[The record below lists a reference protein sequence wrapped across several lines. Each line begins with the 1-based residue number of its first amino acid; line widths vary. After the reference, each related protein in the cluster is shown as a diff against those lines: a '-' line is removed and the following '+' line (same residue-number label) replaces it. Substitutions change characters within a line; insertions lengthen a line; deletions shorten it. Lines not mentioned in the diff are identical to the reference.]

1 MNSPQDNVALN
12 EALITVHN
20 GLQEITRNLQLVCS
34 SLREI
39 CINNIASIREF
50 IDFRHKILKYILVY
64 YKEIFPLIKEM
75 TLEIQN
81 FMENYTSPF
90 EEFQTEINFIIED
103 FRRKKKIFITTLA
116 FHVFIQEDFKR
127 EKSDA
132 AIHFKKLESDT
143 QPFKDLIE
151 SVKSLVILIQ
161 TYIDSLS
168 SIAKSFITLEE
179 ESKKMV
185 SDCAKIK
192 DYYTRCRDR
201 AQLIIDNCMVCTY
214 EFDSCKTDL
223 SIEADNNYVRSWL
236 NEKESRI
243 GNRNNWLNNFLNSE
257 KEI

>member
-1 MNSPQDNVALN
+1 
-12 EALITVHN
+12 
-20 GLQEITRNLQLVCS
+20 
-34 SLREI
+34 
-39 CINNIASIREF
+39 
-50 IDFRHKILKYILVY
+50 
-64 YKEIFPLIKEM
+64 M

-81 FMENYTSPF
+81 FMENYISPF

-127 EKSDA
+127 EKSDMA
-132 AIHFKKLESDT
+132 SHFKKLESDT

-151 SVKSLVILIQ
+151 LVKSLVNLIQ
-161 TYIDSLS
+161 IYIDSLS

-179 ESKKMV
+179 ELKKMV
-185 SDCAKIK
+185 SDCAKVK
-192 DYYTRCRDR
+192 DYYTKCRDR
-201 AQLIIDNCMVCTY
+201 AQLIIDNCVVCTY
-214 EFDSCKTDL
+214 EFDGCKTDL